1 LCRKENQSKGLK
13 IMVRRFRL
21 PILLAAMLVVV
32 LANAGVNLLV
42 APIPVLALPVG
53 VGLIFACVW
62 VYRWL
67 SRTVEGRVETP
78 ELATAGLWTPLRR
91 GLLLGAGMFTT
102 VMVLIAIFGGWDS
115 FAWGSIWGFLG
126 TGGMMASVAVA
137 EELLFRGVLFRLLEQ
152 HLGTVLT
159 LVVSSVLFGLTH
171 LVNVNATLWGTLSI
185 GLTGGLLT
193 AAAYVVTRSL
203 WLPIGLHF
211 AWNFTHAGIFGVA
224 LSGSSEAPH
233 GLFNT
238 TLSGPSVITGGVF
251 GPEASLLALA
261 VCVVPTVLLLR
272 RAARTGQIRKLH
284 APGTVKPLS

>member
-1 LCRKENQSKGLK
+1 
-13 IMVRRFRL
+13 MVRRFRL
-21 PILLAAMLVVV
+21 PILLVAMLAVV

-42 APIPVLALPVG
+42 APVPVLALPVG
-53 VGLIFACVW
+53 IGLIFGCVW
-62 VYRWL
+62 CYRWL

-78 ELATAGLWTPLRR
+78 ELATANLWTPLRR
-91 GLLLGAGMFTT
+91 GLLLGAGMFTA
-102 VMVLIAIFGGWDS
+102 VMVLIAIFGGWDT
-115 FAWGSIWGFLG
+115 FAWGSFGGFLG
-126 TGGMMASVAVA
+126 TAGMMASVAVA
-137 EELLFRGVLFRLLEQ
+137 EELLFRGVLFRLLEE

-159 LVVSSVLFGLTH
+159 LVVSSILFGLTH

-238 TLSGPSVITGGVF
+238 TLSGPSAITGGIF
-251 GPEASLLALA
+251 GPEASLLALV
-261 VCVVPTVLLLR
+261 VCIVPIVFLLR